1 MPLRSP
7 TARQQRNYGLGAPST
22 SLPAQTAD
30 AYLHRCRAPGKRVL
44 SGWSGRYLL
53 GAPHRAERRGRRDEG
68 DKWAWIDAES
78 LTNHEVAES
87 LYVATDLDAC
97 PPRVRATPPANMA

>member
-1 MPLRSP
+1 M
-7 TARQQRNYGLGAPST
+7 PST